1 MKSKLLF
8 SASNQTHTPHS
19 KLPSHMNPIT
29 YPSVITALLILL
41 FKFGVHP
48 ATADDHA
55 GIPPQ
60 LHVTLQD
67 ETFQF
72 RLTGTPSNERNPWI
86 LQSSVDYTDWEDLA
100 FIEDRT
106 GDGDLQIEMQATSI
120 PGQGQPTRFFR
131 ACNLQEDDRILRGY
145 LSARDTWRNAG
156 INSYSMEVYWGV
168 SWFFWDGN
176 VTVRNKQV
184 ISAETNI
191 TNFFEPLPEPRTIDD
206 WFDDLK
212 RAIDQKA
219 ERIAVTYDKVFG
231 FPADVYID
239 ISSMIADEEQGWTI
253 SNFIPHR

>member
-1 MKSKLLF
+1 MK
-8 SASNQTHTPHS
+8 
-19 KLPSHMNPIT
+19 
-29 YPSVITALLILL
+29 VITHQTTITVILILL
-41 FKFGVHP
+41 CKFSTRQ
-48 ATADDHA
+48 AIADEHA

-72 RLTGTPSNERNPWI
+72 RLTGTQPDAGSPWI

-131 ACNLQEDDRILRGY
+131 ARNLEEDDRILRGY
-145 LSARDTWRNAG
+145 LAARDTWRNAG

-206 WFDDLK
+206 WFDVLK

>member
-1 MKSKLLF
+1 MHRQHS
-8 SASNQTHTPHS
+8 SPMNTITHP
-19 KLPSHMNPIT
+19 L
-29 YPSVITALLILL
+29 TAIVLVILL
-41 FKFGVHP
+41 CKIGTHR
-48 ATADDHA
+48 ATADDHE

-72 RLTGTPSNERNPWI
+72 RLTGTPSNERTPWI
-86 LQSSVDYTDWEDLA
+86 LQSSVDCVDWHDLA

-106 GDGDLQIEMQATSI
+106 GEGNLEIQLQAASI

-131 ACNLQEDDRILRGY
+131 ARQLESDDRILRGY
-145 LSARDTWRNAG
+145 LAARDTWRNAG

-168 SWFFWDGN
+168 SWFFWDGT

-206 WFDDLK
+206 WFDVLK
-212 RAIDQKA
+212 RAIDRKA
-219 ERIAVTYDKVFG
+219 EHIAVTYDKVFG

-239 ISSMIADEEQGWTI
+239 ISFMIADEEQGWTI